1 MRRAIQRRTFL
12 QLAGLLMAGAMTRK
26 HTMAAAAKPRVVIVG
41 AGMAG
46 MAAAH
51 TLSQQGYDPLLLEG
65 RDRIGGRVWTSS
77 QWQGMP
83 VDLGASWIH
92 GVKGNPLTQLAKDAK
107 ARTAA
112 TNYASSLLYGADGKP
127 ITTQGERQLERWQG
141 ELDDAIAWAQ
151 DQDDDRSIQAA
162 VEEQLDWASLA
173 PAERQLVDF
182 LVNSTMEQEYG
193 GSSTAL
199 SAHWFDDG
207 KFFGGDDAFL
217 LDGYGTLIQHLAKG
231 RKVQLGETVT
241 RIEWAA
247 TPLKVTTTKAVYEAD
262 QVIIT
267 LPLGVLK
274 ANTVKFVPALPA
286 AKRQAIQKLGM
297 GILNKCY
304 LHFPKAFWPTTVD
317 WLEQIPS
324 QRGEWAEWVSL
335 MRVAKWPVLL
345 GFNAADHGLAIEKW
359 DDQAIVD
366 SAMQSLR
373 RLFGRTIPDPL
384 GYQLTRWGADP
395 FARGA
400 YSFNALGALPQMRD
414 DLAANLGSKLFF
426 AGEATNREYA
436 STVHGAYLS
445 GVRAAQE
452 VIHAAQR

>member
-1 MRRAIQRRTFL
+1 MSRAIQRRTFL
-12 QLAGLLMAGAMTRK
+12 HLAGLILAGAVTRK
-26 HTMAAAAKPRVVIVG
+26 HAMAAAAKPRVVIVG

-46 MAAAH
+46 IAAAH
-51 TLSQQGYDPLLLEG
+51 ALTKQGYEPMLLEG
-65 RDRIGGRVWTSS
+65 RDRIGGRVWTSAA
-77 QWQGMP
+77 WQGMP

-92 GVKGNPLTQLAKDAK
+92 GVKGNPLTALAKDAK

-112 TNYASSLLYGADGKP
+112 TNYASSLIYGADGKP
-127 ITTQGERQLERWQG
+127 MTAQGEQQLERWQ
-141 ELDDAIAWAQ
+141 EKLSDAIEWAQ
-151 DQDDDRSIQAA
+151 DQDDDRALQAA
-162 VEEQLDWASLA
+162 VETRLGWSKLST
-173 PAERQLVDF
+173 AERQLVDF
-182 LVNSTMEQEYG
+182 LVNSTIEQEYG
-193 GSSTAL
+193 GSATKL

-231 RKVQLGETVT
+231 LKVRLGETVT
-241 RIEWAA
+241 RIEWSA

-274 ANTVKFVPALPA
+274 ADTVKFVPALPA
-286 AKRQAIQKLGM
+286 PKRQAIQKLGM

-317 WLEQIPS
+317 WLEQIPP
-324 QRGEWAEWVSL
+324 QRGEWAEWVSM
-335 MRVAKWPVLL
+335 MRVAQWPVLL
-345 GFNAADHGLAIEKW
+345 GFNAADHGLAIEAW
-359 DDQAIVD
+359 DDQTIVD
-366 SAMQSLR
+366 SALQSLR

-400 YSFNALGALPQMRD
+400 YSFNALGSLPQMRD
-414 DLAANLGSKLFF
+414 ELAASLGNQLFF
-426 AGEATNREYA
+426 AGEATTREYA
-436 STVHGAYLS
+436 ATVHGAYLS

-452 VIHAAQR
+452 VLRAGHS